1 MLALIVSL
9 QNRLASLRKEEGQ
22 AMVEYGLI
30 IALIAI
36 LLVVSLTFL
45 KDELVGIFNTIGNAL
60 TP

>member
-1 MLALIVSL
+1 MMAFIVSL
-9 QNRLASLRKEEGQ
+9 QNRLADLRKEEGQ

-36 LLVVSLTFL
+36 LLVVALTFL
-45 KDELVGIFNTIGNAL
+45 KDELVDVFNGIGDAL

>member
-1 MLALIVSL
+1 MMAFIVSL
-9 QNRLASLRKEEGQ
+9 QNRLANLRKEEGQ

-36 LLVVSLTFL
+36 LLVVALTFL
-45 KDELVGIFNTIGNAL
+45 KDELVDVFNGIGDAL